1 MSIKSLFEDIADA
14 IREKSGSSD
23 TYTPAEMPQA
33 IANISGGGNLY
44 TNYTYTTGSK
54 APYKCSTARTLLC
67 TLGGR
72 EFYKSNNDLAYVC
85 YAKQTYSNYTGPLLI
100 STSAEGVKYE
110 VGSNVFSAK
119 GSFIRDGVTWF
130 VSNDEWFMSGDL
142 ISTAGFCE
150 KVSTLTGSSRI
161 LMGES
166 FLDFISNFPDTPT
179 TYDCFKPSQ
188 NGLILP
194 PEGFNGFPALF
205 IENAQIL
212 HNEHKTTTTGAMDL
226 TASIAIPST
235 GSYII
240 NAGGYVDTLTVKI
253 NNVAQPLTYER
264 SLHYVRFYL
273 ETKMLNAGDVLYISA
288 VGSGNTCALISVV
301 KEV

>member
-1 MSIKSLFEDIADA
+1 MSIKSLFEDIAEA

-23 TYTPAEMPQA
+23 TYTPTEMPEA
-33 IANISGGGNLY
+33 IRNISGGGNLY

-54 APYKCSTARTLLC
+54 VPYKCSTARTLLC

-72 EFYKSNNDLAYVC
+72 EFYKTNNDLAYVC

-100 STSAEGVKYE
+100 STSADGVKYE
-110 VGSNVFSAK
+110 VGSSVFSAK
-119 GSFIRDGVTWF
+119 GSFDRDGVTWY
-130 VSNDEWFMSGDL
+130 VSNDEYFMSGDL
-142 ISTAGFCE
+142 TSSAGFCE

-166 FLDFISNFPDTPT
+166 FLDFVSDLPDTPL
-179 TYDCFKPSQ
+179 TYNCYKPSQ

-194 PEGFNGFPALF
+194 PEGFNGFPSLY
-205 IENAQIL
+205 IDNTSIL
-212 HNEHKTTTTGAMDL
+212 HNEHKSSTSGDMNL
-226 TASIAIPST
+226 TASINIPST

-240 NAGGYVDTLTVKI
+240 NAGGYVDTLSVKI
-253 NNVAQPLTYER
+253 NNVSQPLTYER
-264 SLHYVRFYL
+264 SLHFVRFYL
-273 ETKMLNAGDVLYISA
+273 ETKTLNEGDILDIAA
-288 VGSGNTCALISVV
+288 VGSGNTCALISVI